1 MGRSDDVKTNFL
13 PPRGQPIAVLRIPR
27 CNFLRIWLFE
37 RSIFEI
43 VQSYIAIYSKYKENN
58 SFPNKARY
66 SIDSDT
72 VMYTANY
79 QPLRFLYDCKFLF
92 VVRLKVNKRF
102 PLVLSHLLE
111 SVFFEIPILIR
122 FIGALRLLR
131 DRRFPRHSQECK
143 EKFSPS
149 ATVLLS
155 SIGVHRDCH
164 RNSLLRWL
172 PMCTLQPWNSTS

>member
-1 MGRSDDVKTNFL
+1 MQFSTHMTFWAL
-13 PPRGQPIAVLRIPR
+13 
-27 CNFLRIWLFE
+27 
-37 RSIFEI
+37 FEI

-79 QPLRFLYDCKFLF
+79 QPLRFLYDRKFLF
-92 VVRLKVNKRF
+92 VVRLKVKKSF
-102 PLVLSHLLE
+102 PLVMSHLLE

-131 DRRFPRHSQECK
+131 DRRFPRHSPECK
-143 EKFSPS
+143 ERFSPS

-155 SIGVHRDCH
+155 SIGVHRDCN

-172 PMCTLQPWNSTS
+172 PVCTLRPWNSTS